1 VILTR
6 ASLVAWMVKN
16 LPAMQETWF
25 QSLGQEDPLEQ
36 RMVTHSSIFAWRIP
50 WAEEHGRLYS
60 PWGHKELDVTNQLI
74 HTHVSSNRGKM
85 VLPLFSTYST
95 YHLGAGALVGEF
107 GSFLSHRF
115 LDPTPGLG
123 CDTRELLILK
133 IFSKGFDVQ
142 PT

>member
-1 VILTR
+1 
-6 ASLVAWMVKN
+6 MVKN

-74 HTHVSSNRGKM
+74 HMHVSSHRGKM

-107 GSFLSHRF
+107 GSMAPKCSPTEQLSLNHLSGKKLCIF
-115 LDPTPGLG
+115 ITQIPGPHSRTG
-123 CDTRELLILK
+123 
-133 IFSKGFDVQ
+133 V
-142 PT
+142 